1 MNTTIIVLAGLAIYL
16 VFYFLYGRWIERNVV
31 RIDPLRPTPAHRL
44 EDGVDYIPS
53 RPLVLFGHH
62 FASIAGAA
70 PIIGP
75 AIAMVWGWLPGLLW
89 IWLGNIFIGAIHDY
103 LSLMASV
110 RYDGRSVQWIAARII
125 RPRTGTAF
133 TLFILFSLV
142 LVVAA
147 FSAVI
152 GKTFV
157 DNPGVPTSSLG
168 LIFVAPLFGV
178 LLYRMKVSF
187 WISTVIGIVLL
198 AGCVVLG
205 LYVPLRLP
213 YEAWLVLFGVYI
225 VVAASIP
232 VNLLLQP
239 RDYLNAWLLVAGL
252 TVGTVSLIVA
262 ARPLDFP
269 AFTSFAV
276 PLALD
281 GGAVVKAAP
290 FWPVIPL
297 IIACGSLS
305 GFHSLVA
312 SGTSSKQLD
321 SERSG
326 LFVGMGS
333 MFTEGFLSTIV
344 VVAIASFGALAA
356 SDAGLTAWGEDG
368 AGDIAGPYG
377 AFMKESGGPVGV
389 FSRCFGLAAST
400 ALGLPAHLMTLL
412 ASLWVASFALT
423 TLDTT
428 NRIARYTWVE
438 LVEPL
443 RAVSAPAHRVVAN
456 PWIAATLTASA
467 GIGLAWSGQFAM
479 IWPAFGGA
487 NQMLASVALLTVA
500 VWVVKELRAPFGVAV
515 IVPALV
521 LWVTVTGALVWYLVY
536 AVPEFA
542 TRSIVQ
548 AVVLGTVVG
557 VMILLNLLLL
567 LDFSARML
575 RTEKG
580 TPDGHEPA

>member
-1 MNTTIIVLAGLAIYL
+1 MNTTLIVIAGTVVYLAFYL
-16 VFYFLYGRWIERNVV
+16 LYGRWIEKRVV
-31 RIDPLRPTPAHRL
+31 RADPDRATPARRL
-44 EDGVDYIPS
+44 GDGVDYVPA

-110 RYDGRSVQWIAARII
+110 RYDGRSIQWVAARII
-125 RPRTGTAF
+125 RPRTGFAF
-133 TLFILFSLV
+133 SLFIFFALV
-142 LVVAA
+142 LIVAA
-147 FSAVI
+147 FAAVI

-157 DNPGVPTSSLG
+157 DNPGVPTSSFG
-168 LIFVAPLFGV
+168 LILVAPLLGL
-178 LLYRMKVSF
+178 LLYRVKLNFWVS
-187 WISTVIGIVLL
+187 TAIGLVLL
-198 AGCVVLG
+198 AGCVLLG
-205 LYVPLRLP
+205 VYVPWKMS
-213 YEAWLVLFGVYI
+213 YEAWLAVFAVYI

-232 VNLLLQP
+232 VNVLLQP
-239 RDYLNAWLLVAGL
+239 RDYLNAWLLVVGL
-252 TVGTVSLIVA
+252 VLGAASLLVA
-262 ARPLDFP
+262 MRPLAFP
-269 AFTSFAV
+269 AVTTFSV
-276 PLALD
+276 PLAL
-281 GGAVVKAAP
+281 GKGAVVDRAP

-321 SERSG
+321 SEGSG

-333 MFTEGFLSTIV
+333 MFTEGFLATV
-344 VVAIASFGALAA
+344 VVASIAAFGATAA
-356 SDAGLTAWGEDG
+356 SRAGLDVWGVDG
-368 AGDIAGPYG
+368 GGDLATSYG
-377 AFMKESGGPVGV
+377 ALMKEAGGPVGI
-389 FSRCFGLAAST
+389 FSRCFGIATHT
-400 ALGLPAHLMTLL
+400 ALGLPVKLMTLL

-443 RAVSAPAHRVVAN
+443 RKVSGPLHTVVSN
-456 PWIAATLTASA
+456 RWLAATITAAA

-500 VWVVKELRAPFGVAV
+500 VWVVKELRAPFAMAV
-515 IVPALV
+515 LVPALA
-521 LWVTVTGALVWYLVY
+521 LWLTVTAALLWYLVF
-536 AVPEFA
+536 AIPEFA
-542 TRSIVQ
+542 SRSMAQ
-548 AVVLGTVVG
+548 AVVLGVV
-557 VMILLNLLLL
+557 VAIMVILNLLLL
-567 LDFSARML
+567 VDFTVRML
-575 RTEKG
+575 RKDPHTG
-580 TPDGHEPA
+580 DG